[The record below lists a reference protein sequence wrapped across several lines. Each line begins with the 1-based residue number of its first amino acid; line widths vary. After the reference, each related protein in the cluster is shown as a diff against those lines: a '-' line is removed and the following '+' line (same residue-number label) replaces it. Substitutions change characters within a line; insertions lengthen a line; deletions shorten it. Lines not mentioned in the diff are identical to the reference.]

1 MHSQYNA
8 KVTNFAMRVLCR
20 SKNTLF
26 ARYFGVDANT
36 IISDKNERERGKETE
51 VN

>member
-1 MHSQYNA
+1 MSLLGFSA
-8 KVTNFAMRVLCR
+8 KA
-20 SKNTLF
+20 KNTLF
-26 ARYFGVDANT
+26 AEYFGVDTNT